1 MLQSMNALASAFDAN
16 IRDLEHEGTEM
27 INELLGKEVTI
38 LMSYAGTLDMVR
50 GQIVEIQEPWLKLLQ
65 KKNVSTYI
73 NTSQIIRVT
82 PQ

>member
-1 MLQSMNALASAFDAN
+1 
-16 IRDLEHEGTEM
+16 M

-38 LMSYAGTLDMVR
+38 LMSYAGTLDMVK